1 MSSSRALIV
10 PRRTAQVTS
19 DRWGRSRISCSI
31 SRGQQDVVLKEEKNG
46 QVQGGVTRLNVPLSS
61 SAMRA
66 RINKRDGQLYASG
79 LKGWQTNARSNG
91 GLDRIRYTGK
101 PIYMP
106 KSLRVKKDLI
116 EIGFHEKLS
125 KPQATDLTKYK
136 LGA

>member
-1 MSSSRALIV
+1 MRPGLTRGTDSSTLPGSRV
-10 PRRTAQVTS
+10 GKPM
-19 DRWGRSRISCSI
+19 
-31 SRGQQDVVLKEEKNG
+31 RG
-46 QVQGGVTRLNVPLSS
+46 
-61 SAMRA
+61 
-66 RINKRDGQLYASG
+66 
-79 LKGWQTNARSNG
+79 SNG

-136 LGA
+136 LGAWNLKWSHAYGSPEIPVGGLELKKSNFLMMEKRWRCIFQT